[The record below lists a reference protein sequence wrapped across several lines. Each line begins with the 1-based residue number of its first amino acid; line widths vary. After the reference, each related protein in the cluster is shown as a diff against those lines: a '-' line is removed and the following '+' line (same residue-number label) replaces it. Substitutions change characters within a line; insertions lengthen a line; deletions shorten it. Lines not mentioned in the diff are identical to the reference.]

1 MVLALLVAVATGT
14 VVASVAGARRTES
27 AMDRF
32 VAFSRPED
40 VYVQAP
46 DSVTAEKVAALPQV
60 VDHGRSPFVFLT
72 RTPDGADA
80 GSVVTFAA
88 ADERIFRTMNRVDV
102 IRGRQA
108 RTDDPTEVVVN
119 ELAARRLHLGVGS
132 PLTLYAYNLDQVLGS
147 ATSGGTPGVPAGP
160 TFTVRVVGVVRAPAD
175 VNPGPDVDVSYLGQ
189 QVVVLT
195 PAFLRTYA
203 TALGAG
209 VHDLQGMEGVR
220 IRLRHG
226 LADLGAFTAA
236 ARPLI
241 GDQGQILVGGDTATA
256 AVSTGRAIHFQALA
270 LLAFAALAGLAA
282 LVIVGQALARQ
293 VTLDSAE
300 HPTLRAL
307 GMDPASMVLA
317 AILPTAVIATAG
329 VLAGVALAGVASPLF
344 PMGLAGQAE
353 IHPGLSLDPAVLG
366 LGALAAEAAVLVRAG
381 LAARRAARRVTAGP
395 AAVNP
400 PARRWRL
407 ATSLASAGL
416 PAPASSGVGMAL
428 DPGQGAATIPVRSAM
443 VAGSTAVAGVMV
455 ALTFALSL
463 NGLVHDPRRQGWNWD
478 VLVGNPNSQA
488 GAAAEI
494 VPRLA
499 DNPLVGAFSGVVPV
513 ESIEV
518 AGHQVEAGAVDDVK
532 GDVFP
537 TVVQGRAPRA
547 ADEIALAG
555 ATLAATGRRIGDTV
569 DVKAGDRSQ
578 VLRIVAQVVAPTA
591 GNLATSM
598 SKGAVLTVAGARR
611 LVPDV
616 APASVFAVRYAPGAD
631 RQAAFASLERDFPR
645 LVLGPVTAPEV
656 QNLRRVAGLPY
667 ILAAL
672 LIVLGGAAMAHAL
685 VTTIRRR
692 RRDLAIL
699 KTLGFVR
706 RQVNAT
712 VAWQASTLAVVAVV
726 VGLPLGLA
734 VGRWSWALVVTQ
746 LGTSS
751 GPVTPVVA
759 AALALPLTLAVA
771 NLVAAG
777 PGWMAGRVRPA
788 TVLRT
793 E

>member
-1 MVLALLVAVATGT
+1 
-14 VVASVAGARRTES
+14 
-27 AMDRF
+27 
-32 VAFSRPED
+32 
-40 VYVQAP
+40 
-46 DSVTAEKVAALPQV
+46 
-60 VDHGRSPFVFLT
+60 
-72 RTPDGADA
+72 
-80 GSVVTFAA
+80 
-88 ADERIFRTMNRVDV
+88 
-102 IRGRQA
+102 
-108 RTDDPTEVVVN
+108 
-119 ELAARRLHLGVGS
+119 
-132 PLTLYAYNLDQVLGS
+132 
-147 ATSGGTPGVPAGP
+147 
-160 TFTVRVVGVVRAPAD
+160 
-175 VNPGPDVDVSYLGQ
+175 
-189 QVVVLT
+189 
-195 PAFLRTYA
+195 
-203 TALGAG
+203 
-209 VHDLQGMEGVR
+209 MEGVR

-241 GDQGQILVGGDTATA
+241 GDQGQILVGGDAATA

-307 GMDPASMVLA
+307 GMDPARMVLV

-329 VLAGVALAGVASPLF
+329 VLAGVALAVVASPLF
-344 PMGLAGQAE
+344 PMGLAGHAE

-366 LGALAAEAAVLVRAG
+366 LGALAAEAALLVRAG
-381 LAARRAARRVTAGP
+381 SAARRAARVVRAGP

-400 PARRWRL
+400 PTTRWRL

-416 PAPASSGVGMAL
+416 PAPASSGVAMAL
-428 DPGQGAATIPVRSAM
+428 DPGQGAASIPVRSAM
-443 VAGSTAVAGVMV
+443 VAGSTAVAGVMA

-463 NGLVHDPRRQGWNWD
+463 NGLVHDPRRQSWNWD
-478 VLVGNPNSQA
+478 ALVGNPTLGVA
-488 GAAAEI
+488 DAEI

-499 DNPLVGAFSGVVPV
+499 ANPLVGAFSGLVPV

-518 AGHQVEAGAVDDVK
+518 AGHQVEAGAVDEVK

-547 ADEIALAG
+547 AGEIALGG

-578 VLRIVAQVVAPTA
+578 ALRIVAQVVEPTA

-611 LVPDV
+611 LLPDV
-616 APASVFAVRYAPGAD
+616 GPAGVFAVRYAPGAD

-656 QNLRRVAGLPY
+656 QNLRRVASLPY

-672 LIVLGGAAMAHAL
+672 LIILGGAAMAHAL

-699 KTLGFVR
+699 KTMGFVR

-734 VGRWSWALVVTQ
+734 VGRWSWALVATQ
-746 LGTSS
+746 LGASS
-751 GPVTPVVA
+751 GPVAPVVA